1 MQRKLQDITILYENY
16 TSQIQTK
23 YIDENDG
30 LTMLSQKL
38 EESTQFQNC
47 DIYIDEF
54 AGFTLQEYE
63 ILRKLLKISH
73 KVTITICANNLNPNT
88 NPDQDLFYMNKQ
100 TANRVLEIA
109 KQENIEVEE
118 PIWLSQQMLNND
130 LSNNNQRLIQNEK
143 TTKIVQNKIEQTQT
157 IQTEQNQI
165 KTAKR
170 FKTKELQHLAI
181 QMASPFYEKYESE
194 PKNIE
199 LFLANNPYSEIEHVA
214 IEITKLAKQG
224 YRYEEMAVIT
234 KNIAQYASLCK
245 AIFAQYE
252 IPVFIDEKKDLSNN
266 VLVKFLSLIHI

>member
-1 MQRKLQDITILYENY
+1 MIARQLTELKKHQITLEQLQNITKEEQDSYLQRKLQDITILYENY

-118 PIWLSQQMLNND
+118 PTN
-130 LSNNNQRLIQNEK
+130 
-143 TTKIVQNKIEQTQT
+143 T
-157 IQTEQNQI
+157 
-165 KTAKR
+165 
-170 FKTKELQHLAI
+170 
-181 QMASPFYEKYESE
+181 
-194 PKNIE
+194 
-199 LFLANNPYSEIEHVA
+199 
-214 IEITKLAKQG
+214 
-224 YRYEEMAVIT
+224 
-234 KNIAQYASLCK
+234 
-245 AIFAQYE
+245 
-252 IPVFIDEKKDLSNN
+252 
-266 VLVKFLSLIHI
+266 